1 MENIIEIKNLKKKYD
16 DKFELGEIDIKIPKG
31 IIVGLIGENGA
42 GKTTL
47 IKSMLNIIKI
57 DSGEIKIFG
66 KDYKKEEKEIKEDIG
81 VVLDNM
87 FFPELLNAKDINN
100 AMKDV
105 YKNWDSELYFSYLK
119 EFDLLDNKPLK
130 SMSKGMRKKLEIATA
145 LAHKPKLLILD
156 EPTSGLDPVVRN
168 EVLDIFLKFIEDEEH
183 SILLST
189 HITSD
194 LEHIADEII
203 FIDKGK
209 KVLQKSRDEIIDNY
223 GILKC
228 DIDYFS
234 NIDKKDMVAY
244 KKTKYAYEIFV
255 IYIMLAFQGTF
266 DVTFII
272 PLIGIMLFISTFS
285 YDDFNNWNSYAV
297 TLPNGRKNVVRAK
310 YIASIILTIILA
322 IVSLTIGIGISYTKT
337 NSINLDE
344 IISSLMGTMLSSI
357 IIISL
362 LYPIVFKFGATNG
375 RIILFAVVFGIA
387 GIGD

>member
-16 DKFELGEIDIKIPKG
+16 DKFKLGEIDITIPKG
-31 IIVGLIGENGA
+31 VIVGLIGENGA

-66 KDYKKEEKEIKEDIG
+66 KDYKKEEKTIKEDIG

-100 AMKDV
+100 SMKDV

-119 EFDLLDNKPLK
+119 EFNLEECKPLK
-130 SMSKGMRKKLEIATA
+130 SMSKGMRKKLEIAVA

-156 EPTSGLDPVVRN
+156 EPTSGLDPVVRA
-168 EVLDIFLKFIEDEEH
+168 EVLDIFQKFIEDEEH

-209 KVLQKSRDEIIDNY
+209 KVLQKSRDEIVDNY

-228 DIDYFS
+228 DIDYFP
-234 NIDKKDMVAY
+234 NIDKKDIIAY
-244 KKTKYAYEIFV
+244 KKTKYAYEILVDNKEQARRKYKECIIDKITLEDLMLLV
-255 IYIMLAFQGTF
+255 IKGE
-266 DVTFII
+266 
-272 PLIGIMLFISTFS
+272 
-285 YDDFNNWNSYAV
+285 
-297 TLPNGRKNVVRAK
+297 
-310 YIASIILTIILA
+310 
-322 IVSLTIGIGISYTKT
+322 KT
-337 NSINLDE
+337 C
-344 IISSLMGTMLSSI
+344 
-357 IIISL
+357 
-362 LYPIVFKFGATNG
+362 
-375 RIILFAVVFGIA
+375 
-387 GIGD
+387 

>member
-1 MENIIEIKNLKKKYD
+1 MENIIDIKNLKKKYD
-16 DKFELGEIDIKIPKG
+16 DKFELGKIDISIPKG
-31 IIVGLIGENGA
+31 VIVGLIGENGA

-119 EFDLLDNKPLK
+119 EFDLPDNKPLK
-130 SMSKGMRKKLEIATA
+130 SMSKGMRKKLEIVAA
-145 LAHKPKLLILD
+145 ISHKPKLLILD
-156 EPTSGLDPVVRN
+156 EPTSGLDPVVRS
-168 EVLDIFLKFIEDEEH
+168 EVLEIFQKFIEDEEH

-203 FIDKGK
+203 FMDKGK

-234 NIDKKDMVAY
+234 NIDKKDIIAY
-244 KKTKYAYEIFV
+244 KKTKYNYEILIKNKEQAGKKYNECV
-255 IYIMLAFQGTF
+255 IDKITFEDLMLL
-266 DVTFII
+266 II
-272 PLIGIMLFISTFS
+272 KGEKIC
-285 YDDFNNWNSYAV
+285 
-297 TLPNGRKNVVRAK
+297 
-310 YIASIILTIILA
+310 
-322 IVSLTIGIGISYTKT
+322 
-337 NSINLDE
+337 
-344 IISSLMGTMLSSI
+344 
-357 IIISL
+357 
-362 LYPIVFKFGATNG
+362 
-375 RIILFAVVFGIA
+375 
-387 GIGD
+387 

>member
-16 DKFELGEIDIKIPKG
+16 DKFELGEIDITIPKG
-31 IIVGLIGENGA
+31 VIVGLIGENGS

-47 IKSMLNIIKI
+47 IKLMLNIIKS
-57 DSGEIKIFG
+57 DNGEIKIFG
-66 KDYKKEEKEIKEDIG
+66 KDNKKKEKEIKEDIG

-100 AMKDV
+100 SMKDI
-105 YKNWDSELYFSYLK
+105 YKNWDSKLYFSYLK
-119 EFDLLDNKPLK
+119 EFDLPDNKSLK

-156 EPTSGLDPVVRN
+156 EPTSGLDPVIRN
-168 EVLDIFLKFIEDEEH
+168 EVLDIFQKFIEDEEH
-183 SILLST
+183 GVLLST

-234 NIDKKDMVAY
+234 NIAKKDIITY
-244 KKTKYAYEIFV
+244 KKTKYAYEILVDDKEKTSKKYPSCV
-255 IYIMLAFQGTF
+255 I
-266 DVTFII
+266 D
-272 PLIGIMLFISTFS
+272 
-285 YDDFNNWNSYAV
+285 
-297 TLPNGRKNVVRAK
+297 K
-310 YIASIILTIILA
+310 IILE
-322 IVSLTIGIGISYTKT
+322 
-337 NSINLDE
+337 D
-344 IISSLMGTMLSSI
+344 LMVLVIKGEKI
-357 IIISL
+357 C
-362 LYPIVFKFGATNG
+362 
-375 RIILFAVVFGIA
+375 
-387 GIGD
+387 

>member
-1 MENIIEIKNLKKKYD
+1 MENIIDIKNLKKKYD
-16 DKFELGEIDIKIPKG
+16 DKFELGKIDISIPKG
-31 IIVGLIGENGA
+31 VIVGLIGENGA

-119 EFDLLDNKPLK
+119 EFDLPDNKPLK
-130 SMSKGMRKKLEIATA
+130 SMSKGMRKKLEIVAA
-145 LAHKPKLLILD
+145 ISHKPKLLILD
-156 EPTSGLDPVVRN
+156 EPTSGLDPVVRS
-168 EVLDIFLKFIEDEEH
+168 EVLEIFQKFIEDEEH

-234 NIDKKDMVAY
+234 NIDKKDIIAY
-244 KKTKYAYEIFV
+244 KKTKYAYEILVNDKKQASKKYHSCV
-255 IYIMLAFQGTF
+255 IDKI
-266 DVTFII
+266 
-272 PLIGIMLFISTFS
+272 
-285 YDDFNNWNSYAV
+285 
-297 TLPNGRKNVVRAK
+297 TLE
-310 YIASIILTIILA
+310 
-322 IVSLTIGIGISYTKT
+322 
-337 NSINLDE
+337 D
-344 IISSLMGTMLSSI
+344 LMVLVIKGEKI
-357 IIISL
+357 C
-362 LYPIVFKFGATNG
+362 
-375 RIILFAVVFGIA
+375 
-387 GIGD
+387 